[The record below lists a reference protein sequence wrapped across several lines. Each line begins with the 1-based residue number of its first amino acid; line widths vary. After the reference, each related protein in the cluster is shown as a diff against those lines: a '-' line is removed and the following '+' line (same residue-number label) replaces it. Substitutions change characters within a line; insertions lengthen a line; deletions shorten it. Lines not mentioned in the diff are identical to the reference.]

1 MGGRRN
7 LRFAAVSAVVRAALA
22 WERLWPAL
30 WPAVAVAGLFLA
42 AALSDVLLLLAGWLH
57 LLVLLAFA
65 AALAAALW
73 HGRRGWRSID
83 DTEVRHRLESDNT
96 LSHRPL
102 TALGDRLA
110 GGAEDPAARALW
122 RAHLLRVASAA
133 RGLWVRAPAPGV
145 PRRDPWGLRAAAL
158 LLLVIGVAAAGPDA
172 GNRLVRALS
181 PQLVGAAGGPIGLDV
196 WITPPTYTRLAP
208 LFLDRDSAPAEALRV
223 PAGSTVL
230 AQVSGLDEAPRLI
243 ISGAEIDFADLGS
256 GTYRAEGAI
265 EEGALGEG
273 TVGKD
278 DRLIIQRGTR
288 ELAAWPLRVIADAPP
303 AIAFAAP
310 PASTGRAHLRLDFE
324 ASDDYGLAS
333 ADATIRRADGGA
345 GPDGEMELR
354 IDLPLPGS
362 GLMETRGRVF
372 RDLTAHPWA
381 GLPILIQLRAVDG
394 RGHTGNSEAVAT
406 LLPERIFNHPVAR
419 AIAAQR
425 KKLNNRSPGTRAEVV
440 AALGDIAERP
450 LHFNSDPVVYLALG
464 IAQRRLLYSPDSAAL
479 ASVQELLWDIAI
491 RLEDGETVVSEREL
505 KKAQDDVMR
514 ALREGV
520 ADAELNRLMDQLKR
534 ALDKYMSAL
543 AKQLAKQGAPEM
555 PLTPSMR
562 TIGRDDMQQ
571 LIERAR
577 ELAQTGAVDAARQ
590 MLAELQRILNN
601 LRAGVTPGQNNR
613 KAAKAR
619 RLMDGLRELR
629 RRQQELHDR
638 TFRRSQNSGDGAP
651 RADQRQGRQ
660 GAGPPQGVG
669 QAEAAAQE
677 AVRRALG
684 DLMLGFDAMMGGI
697 PQPFGKAER
706 AMRDAAEELSSG
718 RPGGALPPQA
728 EALSQLR
735 LGAEAAAE
743 NIARSLG
750 GLAGVG
756 QRPGQRGR
764 GPGRD
769 PFGRVTGGAYGA
781 AVDGPVKI
789 PDQAET
795 QRAREILQ
803 ELRRRA
809 GERRR
814 PRFERDYID
823 RLLRRF

>member
-1 MGGRRN
+1 MGGARN
-7 LRFAAVSAVVRAALA
+7 LRFAAVSVLARGALA

-30 WPAVAVAGLFLA
+30 WPAAAVAGLFLA
-42 AALSDVLLLLAGWLH
+42 AALSDVLMLLPGWLH

-65 AALAAALW
+65 GGLAAALG
-73 HGRRGWRSID
+73 HGRHGWRSID
-83 DTEVRHRLESDNT
+83 DTQVRHRLERDNT
-96 LSHRPL
+96 LAHRPL

-122 RAHLLRVASAA
+122 RTHLLRVASAA
-133 RGLWVRAPAPGV
+133 RGLRVRAPAPGV
-145 PRRDPWGLRAAAL
+145 PGRDPWGLRAAAL
-158 LLLVIGVAAAGPDA
+158 LLLVIGAAAAGPDA
-172 GNRLVRALS
+172 GNRLMRALS
-181 PQLVGAAGGPIGLDV
+181 PRLAGTTGGPLVLDV
-196 WITPPTYTRLAP
+196 WVTPPTYTRLAP
-208 LFLDRDSAPAEALRV
+208 LFLDRAQAPTEPLPVPTGSA
-223 PAGSTVL
+223 VL
-230 AQVSGLDEAPRLI
+230 AQVSGRDEAPGMKI
-243 ISGAEIDFADLGS
+243 GGAGINFADLGS
-256 GTYRAEGAI
+256 GTYRAEGVI
-265 EEGALGEG
+265 EEGA
-273 TVGKD
+273 
-278 DRLIIQRGTR
+278 DRLTIQRGSR

-354 IDLPLPGS
+354 FDLPLPGS
-362 GLMETRGRVF
+362 GLTETRGRVF

-381 GLPILIQLRAVDG
+381 GLPILVQLRAVDG
-394 RGHTGNSEAVAT
+394 RGHSGLSETIAT

-419 AIAAQR
+419 AIALQR
-425 KKLNNRSPGTRAEVV
+425 KKLNDRSPGTRARVIE
-440 AALGDIAERP
+440 ALGDIAARP

-464 IAQRRLLYSPDSAAL
+464 IAQRRLLYSTDRAAL
-479 ASVQELLWDIAI
+479 ASVQELLWDVAI
-491 RLEDGETVVSEREL
+491 RLEDGEMVVSEREL

-514 ALREGV
+514 ALKEGV

-543 AKQLAKQGAPEM
+543 AEQLAKQGAPEV

-577 ELAQTGAVDAARQ
+577 ELAQTGATDAARQ

-601 LRAGVTPGQNNR
+601 LRAGVTPGQNNK
-613 KAAKAR
+613 KAAEAR

-629 RRQQELHDR
+629 RRQQELHDQ
-638 TFRRSQNSGDGAP
+638 TFRRSHESGEGAP
-651 RADQRQGRQ
+651 RPGQRQGRQ
-660 GAGPPQGVG
+660 GTGQPKGAGQPG
-669 QAEAAAQE
+669 AADQE
-677 AVRRALG
+677 ALRRALG
-684 DLMLGFDAMMGGI
+684 DLMLGFDEMMGGI

-706 AMRDAAEELSSG
+706 AMRDAAEELSAG
-718 RPGGALPPQA
+718 RPGAALPPQA

-735 LGAEAAAE
+735 QGAEAAAE
-743 NIARSLG
+743 GIARSLG

-756 QRPGQRGR
+756 QRPGQRGQR
-764 GPGRD
+764 PGRD

-781 AVDGPVKI
+781 DVDGPVKI

-795 QRAREILQ
+795 RRAREILR

-809 GERRR
+809 GERQR